1 MARMGA
7 GRKPPSSFPGIL
19 LAFPEGPLGATFS
32 GGEVTET
39 GRTSAHPSPPDAHW
53 VKPGQQAWRRRRG
66 AFPCRVFPCHLSSR
80 AHWAH
85 PRNCRGLQSIRFPH
99 ASLCSNNLE
108 MEAPPKQIRVL
119 NTAGM
124 DLLFLTHA
132 VRPPQNKVGAPPHGL
147 GRALTP
153 LRERG
158 LGEDHWCPLGS
169 GDKPS
174 PLASLTPA
182 LGHPGGLMPV
192 PPSFPQVEKLVKYL
206 DPNDLGRINFKD
218 FCRGVFAMKGEV
230 FHLWLALHIRECLF
244 CVFPIEV
251 SPSGEHLEGK
261 SLSRL
266 SPRSPGLASVQ
277 TGCPISLPLNDQL
290 VSWRLGS
297 SASWQPYPSKAHSS
311 GAKLLGW
318 AQALTLLCLS
328 VHSQAVRSC

>member
-1 MARMGA
+1 MPLTRGQEERRRGPSWEGGGALHSPAGGTWASLFSETTSLPGSVRGCLSDRAGLEDSCSAEAPMARMGA

-108 MEAPPKQIRVL
+108 TEAPPKQIRVL

-132 VRPPQNKVGAPPHGL
+132 VRPPQNKVGAPPPRSGA
-147 GRALTP
+147 GTDPTEGARARRGP
-153 LRERG
+153 L
-158 LGEDHWCPLGS
+158 
-169 GDKPS
+169 
-174 PLASLTPA
+174 
-182 LGHPGGLMPV
+182 
-192 PPSFPQVEKLVKYL
+192 
-206 DPNDLGRINFKD
+206 
-218 FCRGVFAMKGEV
+218 
-230 FHLWLALHIRECLF
+230 
-244 CVFPIEV
+244 V
-251 SPSGEHLEGK
+251 SPWL
-261 SLSRL
+261 R
-266 SPRSPGLASVQ
+266 
-277 TGCPISLPLNDQL
+277 
-290 VSWRLGS
+290 
-297 SASWQPYPSKAHSS
+297 
-311 GAKLLGW
+311 
-318 AQALTLLCLS
+318 
-328 VHSQAVRSC
+328 